1 MIKKVVQIL
10 FRPKS
15 SLIGKGESTQLEN
28 FSAGLAHKSCKRR
41 LAWNSFSPLS
51 RVGGAFVIM
60 TSILIYPGFM
70 NNIQAQVSE
79 LTGPVKWYTFGEAVE
94 MQKKNPKP
102 IMVDVYTSWCGPC
115 KMMSANTFGN
125 AIIANYLNEHFYP
138 VKFNAETR
146 DSVAF
151 NGIVFKNNNP
161 PETKRPVHDFAIS
174 ILDGKL
180 SYPSVVFLDED
191 IKRIHT
197 LVGYYQANQ
206 FEPMLNFFANGTYKK
221 TKYEDFQKNFVGEVK

>member
-1 MIKKVVQIL
+1 MIKKAIAVLGL
-10 FRPKS
+10 FSVIITFQSFINK
-15 SLIGKGESTQLEN
+15 IQTQ
-28 FSAGLAHKSCKRR
+28 AD
-41 LAWNSFSPLS
+41 
-51 RVGGAFVIM
+51 
-60 TSILIYPGFM
+60 
-70 NNIQAQVSE
+70 E

-94 MQKKNPKP
+94 LQKKNPKP
-102 IMVDVYTSWCGPC
+102 IMVDVYTTWCGPC
-115 KMMSANTFGN
+115 KMMSTNTFGN
-125 AIIANYLNEHFYP
+125 PIIAKYLNEHFYP

-180 SYPSVVFLDED
+180 SYPSVVFLDAD

-197 LVGYYQANQ
+197 VVGYYQAVQ
-206 FEPMLNFFANGTYKK
+206 FEPMLKFFATGIYKN
-221 TKYEDFQKNFVGEVK
+221 TKYEDFQKTFVGEVK